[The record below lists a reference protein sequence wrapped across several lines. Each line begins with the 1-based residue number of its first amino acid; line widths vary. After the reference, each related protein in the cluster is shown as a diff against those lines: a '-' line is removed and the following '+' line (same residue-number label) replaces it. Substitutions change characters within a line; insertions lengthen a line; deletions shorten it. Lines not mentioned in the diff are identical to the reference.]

1 MTINVLI
8 CDELPVVRDGLRALL
23 SSEEDINVVDTT
35 DSGIHAIMLVRKHR
49 PDVVLTGLSLQG
61 LSGIEMIRRLSQEIV
76 EPSPRVV
83 VYTMNDGSDIVAN
96 VIHAGACGLLVKEV
110 SREELRSAVQA
121 AARGQVMLA
130 PRVAQRLVHW
140 FRRQDSQPEELL
152 QPVLTALTPR
162 EREILVLIAKGMS
175 TEEIADE
182 LTIGSATVRTHVYR
196 LRNKLELRDRA
207 QLVSFAFRAGLM
219 QMSMS

>member
-1 MTINVLI
+1 M
-8 CDELPVVRDGLRALL
+8 
-23 SSEEDINVVDTT
+23 
-35 DSGIHAIMLVRKHR
+35 
-49 PDVVLTGLSLQG
+49 
-61 LSGIEMIRRLSQEIV
+61 
-76 EPSPRVV
+76 
-83 VYTMNDGSDIVAN
+83 
-96 VIHAGACGLLVKEV
+96 
-110 SREELRSAVQA
+110 
-121 AARGQVMLA
+121 
-130 PRVAQRLVHW
+130 
-140 FRRQDSQPEELL
+140 

-182 LTIGSATVRTHVYR
+182 LTIGNATVRTHVYR